1 MQFGETK
8 IHDVYSNQSAVA
20 FRFKKVQLIA
30 GVHGLD
36 PVDHGNESK
45 EITRNIWS
53 SKVSTAGRIFFY
65 LEFNVLKY

>member
-1 MQFGETK
+1 MMYIPT
-8 IHDVYSNQSAVA
+8 SRQSLLG
-20 FRFKKVQLIA
+20 FKKVQLIA